1 MANPLLQDQIAAAR
15 AYEALHVPA
24 LFGQW
29 ATPVLDAV
37 GVKAGDRVLDVA
49 CGTGVLG
56 RTALA
61 RVGSGGFVAGIDPDP
76 GMIAVASEI
85 TPAAD
90 WRLGAAE
97 SLPYPDAA
105 FDAAA
110 SQFGMMFFQDRER
123 AIREMLRVVP
133 TGGAIAVAVWDGLDN
148 TEAYPEAVDLLARMA
163 GRDAANALQAPF
175 VLGDADA
182 LAKLFEDADADSV
195 AVTTRRGT
203 ARFPSVRTMVEAD
216 LRGWLPVMG
225 VVLDEDLIRAI
236 LDEAEDELDAYVKA
250 DGTVAF
256 DLPAHIVTAT
266 RGRGDG
272 DF

>member
-1 MANPLLQDQIAAAR
+1 MADSLLQDQVAAAR
-15 AYEALHVPA
+15 AYEALHIPA

-56 RTALA
+56 RTALD
-61 RVGSGGFVAGIDPDP
+61 RVGGGGSVAGIDPDP

-85 TPAAD
+85 TPAVE
-90 WRLGAAE
+90 WRLGLAE
-97 SLPYPDAA
+97 DLPYPDAA
-105 FDAAA
+105 FDTVV
-110 SQFGMMFFQDRER
+110 SQFGMMFFRDRGR
-123 AIREMLRVVP
+123 AVREMLRVVP
-133 TGGAIAVAVWDGLDN
+133 EGGSVAVAVWDGLDN

-163 GRDAANALQAPF
+163 GRDAADALQAPF

-182 LAKLFEDADADSV
+182 LAKLFEDSDADSV

-203 ARFPSVRTMVEAD
+203 ARFPSVRAMVEAD

-256 DLPAHIVTAT
+256 DVPAHIVTGT
-266 RGRGDG
+266 RGPRGG
-272 DF
+272 I